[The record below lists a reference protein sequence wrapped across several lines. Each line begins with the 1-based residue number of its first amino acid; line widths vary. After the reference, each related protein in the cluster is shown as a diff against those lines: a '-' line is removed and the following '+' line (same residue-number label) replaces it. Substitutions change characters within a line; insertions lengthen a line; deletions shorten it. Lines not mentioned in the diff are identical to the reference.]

1 MIRTYLE
8 FEVLPGKAHDLA
20 DFFDRRDILR
30 TSVAQAGCQSAE
42 LTISDDG
49 LTALVTAT
57 WDDHDAYERWTSR
70 SDRNTDADELSSFL
84 CQPVG
89 PATVG
94 RVLNV
99 VLREVS

>member
-8 FEVLPGKAHDLA
+8 FDVLPGKAQGLA
-20 DFFDRRDILR
+20 DFFDRQDILR
-30 TSVAQAGCQSAE
+30 TSAAQPGCRSAE
-42 LTISDDG
+42 LTISEDG

-57 WDDHDAYERWTSR
+57 WDDHEAYERWTSR
-70 SDRNTDADELSSFL
+70 PDRDTNADELNSFL
-84 CQPVG
+84 RQPVG

-99 VLREVS
+99 VLDGAS